1 MVARMVAF
9 KSGILID
16 REPLF
21 FQKKKKGRG
30 FVITHELVLCEVDD
44 VVFPAPS
51 SFFSREVGGD
61 AMKGIL
67 SRDK

>member
-16 REPLF
+16 REPIF
-21 FQKKKKGRG
+21 FQKFLGRG

-44 VVFPAPS
+44 VVIPAPS
-51 SFFSREVGGD
+51 SFYSREVGCD
-61 AMKGIL
+61 AMKGVL